1 MLINATSLGTK
12 GGEDFSQ
19 KFETIKKSLIY
30 YDVVYNPAETKLM
43 KHFSKQG
50 AKVFNGLDMLI
61 FQAQKA
67 FLLWNN
73 INPNTEDLK
82 NKLKT

>member
-1 MLINATSLGTK
+1 
-12 GGEDFSQ
+12 
-19 KFETIKKSLIY
+19 
-30 YDVVYNPAETKLM
+30 M

-73 INPNTEDLK
+73 INPNIEDLK